1 MNESVKELAAAQRRW
16 EREVRAR
23 YVKEKPER
31 RSRFV
36 TDVGI
41 EVKPVYTPLDLAE
54 RGFDYGKDLG
64 FPGEF
69 PYTRGINPSMNRG
82 EPFNVRVYSG
92 FGNAEDSNARYKKI
106 LSWGADEVHVAAD
119 LPTQIGYDSDDIMS
133 KGEIGRV
140 GVAIDSLKDMEI
152 LFEGIPLSRFK
163 RIGILGNSIGP
174 IALAL
179 FIALGEKQ
187 GLKPTDYVVDLQ
199 NDPIKEYIA
208 RGTYI
213 FPMEQSIHFACDV
226 VEYCVRNA
234 PHWYPMTLCVNHIN
248 AAGAGSTKG
257 AAFAISNGLIYIQDL
272 LQRNLSIDQIAPLLG
287 MFLDE
292 REDFFVAIGNCRAV
306 RKIWASLMR
315 NRFGAKDPRAMTL
328 KFTSYSH
335 GGETLK
341 EPKNNIVRIA
351 FASLAY
357 ALGGV
362 QFLYDASYD
371 EAMATPND
379 EACKVSIRTLQIIAH
394 ELGFSRTVDPLGG
407 SYYIESLTKDIEQG
421 ILAEMAKVEELGGSL
436 VAIQNGYYQ
445 EIITRG
451 AVKRQREF
459 ETGDRVSVG
468 INIFKSEEDLP
479 MGAFR
484 VNPQVE
490 DRQLAR
496 LRTLKTDR
504 DGVKVRQ
511 TLAGV
516 REAAL
521 KNANMVEPILEAV
534 RAYATVGEI
543 CRILR
548 EVYGEHQVIPQ
559 F

>member
-1 MNESVKELAAAQRRW
+1 MNESDKKLSVSRQRW
-16 EREVRAR
+16 EREIRGK
-23 YVKEKPER
+23 YIEKKPER
-31 RSRFV
+31 RSRYV
-36 TDVGI
+36 TDIGI
-41 EVKPVYTPLDLAE
+41 EVKPVYTPLDLVEA
-54 RGFDYGKDLG
+54 GFDYERDLG

-92 FGNAEDSNARYKKI
+92 FGNAEDCNERYKKI
-106 LSWGADEVHVAAD
+106 LAWGADEVHVAAD
-119 LPTQIGYDSDDIMS
+119 LPTQIGYDSDHIMS

-140 GVAIDSLKDMEI
+140 GVAINSLQDMEI
-152 LFEGIPLSRFK
+152 LFDGIPLNSFK
-163 RIGILGNSIGP
+163 RVGILGNSIGP

-187 GLKPTDYVVDLQ
+187 GLKPEAYVVDLQ

-213 FPMEQSIHFACDV
+213 FPMDRAVHFACDV
-226 VEYCVRNA
+226 VEWCARKA

-257 AAFAISNGLIYIQDL
+257 TAFAMSNGLVYIDDL
-272 LQRNLSIDQIAPLLG
+272 LRRGLSIDQIAPLLG

-292 REDFFVAIGNCRAV
+292 REDFFVTIGNCRAA
-306 RKIWASLMR
+306 RKVWAGLMR
-315 NRFGAKDPRAMTL
+315 DRFGATDPRAMTL

-351 FASLAY
+351 FAALAY

-362 QFLYDASYD
+362 QFLQDASYD

-407 SYYIESLTKDIEQG
+407 SYYLESLTKEIELG
-421 ILAEMAKVEELGGSL
+421 ILAEMAKVEELGGAL
-436 VAIQNGYYQ
+436 LAIEKGYCQ
-445 EIITRG
+445 GVITRG

-459 ETGDRVSVG
+459 ESGERVSVG
-468 INIFKSEEDLP
+468 VNLFKSDEALP
-479 MGAFR
+479 PGAFR
-484 VNPQVE
+484 VDPRVE
-490 DRQLAR
+490 ERQLAR
-496 LRTLKTDR
+496 LKALKAER
-504 DGVKVRQ
+504 DGSRVRE
-511 TLAGV
+511 TLSGV

-521 KNANMVEPILEAV
+521 RGENMVEPVLEAV
-534 RAYATVGEI
+534 RAYATVGEM
-543 CRILR
+543 CQVLR
-548 EVYGEHQVIPQ
+548 EIYGEHRVVAQ

>member
-1 MNESVKELAAAQRRW
+1 VKESDQKLSVSQQCW
-16 EREVRAR
+16 ERDIRKK
-23 YVKEKPER
+23 YVEEKPER

-36 TDVGI
+36 TDTGI
-41 EVKPVYTPLDLAE
+41 EVKPVYTPLDLEE
-54 RGFDYGKDLG
+54 RDFDYEKDLG

-82 EPFNVRVYSG
+82 ELFNVRVYSG
-92 FGNAEDSNARYKKI
+92 FGNAEDSNERFKKI
-106 LSWGADEVHVAAD
+106 LAWGADEVHIAAD
-119 LPTQIGYDSDDIMS
+119 LPTQIGYDSDHIMS
-133 KGEIGRV
+133 RGEIGRV

-152 LFEGIPLSRFK
+152 LFEGIPLNSFK
-163 RIGILGNSIGP
+163 RTGILGNAIAP

-179 FIALGEKQ
+179 FIALGERQ
-187 GLKPTDYVVDLQ
+187 GLKPADFVVDLQ
-199 NDPIKEYIA
+199 NDPLKEYIA
-208 RGTYI
+208 RGTQI
-213 FPMEQSIHFACDV
+213 FPMDRAVHFACDA
-226 VEYCVRNA
+226 VEYCARNA
-234 PHWYPMTLCVNHIN
+234 PHWYPMSLCVNHIN
-248 AAGAGSTKG
+248 AAGAGSTRG
-257 AAFAISNGLIYIQDL
+257 TAFAMSNGLVYIDDL
-272 LQRNLSIDQIAPLLG
+272 LRRGLPIDRIAPLLG

-292 REDFFVAIGNCRAV
+292 REDFFVTIGNCRAA
-306 RKIWASLMR
+306 RKVWASLMR
-315 NRFGAKDPRAMTL
+315 DRFGAKDPRAMTL

-351 FASLAY
+351 FAALAY

-362 QFLYDASYD
+362 TFVQDASYD

-407 SYYIESLTKDIEQG
+407 SYYVESLTQEIEQG

-436 VAIQNGYYQ
+436 LAIEKGYCQ
-445 EIITRG
+445 GVITRG

-459 ETGDRVSVG
+459 ETGERVSVG
-468 INIFKSEEDLP
+468 INIFKSEENLP
-479 MGAFR
+479 LGAFR

-490 DRQLAR
+490 ERQLAR
-496 LRTLKTDR
+496 LKSLKAER
-504 DGVKVRQ
+504 DGAKVSK

-521 KNANMVEPILEAV
+521 RGENMVESCLDAV

-543 CRILR
+543 CQVLR
-548 EVYGEHQVIPQ
+548 EIYGEYRMVAQ

>member
-1 MNESVKELAAAQRRW
+1 MGESRKTLSISQQRW
-16 EREVRAR
+16 EKEIRAN
-23 YVKEKPER
+23 YIKDKPER
-31 RSRFV
+31 RQRFV
-36 TDVGI
+36 TDAGI
-41 EVKPVYTPLDLAE
+41 EVKPVYTPLDLGE
-54 RGFDYGKDLG
+54 QGFDYEKDLG

-82 EPFNVRVYSG
+82 EPFHVRIYSG
-92 FGNAEDSNARYKKI
+92 FGTPEDSNERYKKI
-106 LSWGADEVHVAAD
+106 LAWGADEVQIASD
-119 LPTQIGYDSDDIMS
+119 LPSQIGYDSDHIMS

-140 GVAIDSLKDMEI
+140 GVSLNSLRDMEI
-152 LFEGIPLSRFK
+152 LFDGLPLNSFK
-163 RIGILGNSIGP
+163 RVGMMGNSIGP

-179 FIALGEKQ
+179 LIALGEKQ
-187 GLKPTDYVVDLQ
+187 GLKPADYVVDLQ

-213 FPMEQSIHFACDV
+213 FPIDRAVHFACDT
-226 VEYCVRNA
+226 VEYCALKA
-234 PHWYPMTLCVNHIN
+234 PHWYPMTLCANHIN
-248 AAGAGSTKG
+248 ASGSGSTKG
-257 AAFAISNGLIYIQDL
+257 TAFAISNGLVYIGDL
-272 LQRNLSIDQIAPLLG
+272 LQRGLKIEQIAPLLG

-292 REDFFVAIGNCRAV
+292 REDFFITIANCRAA
-306 RKIWASLMR
+306 RKIWACLMR
-315 NRFGAKDPRAMTL
+315 DRFDAKNHHSMAL

-351 FASLAY
+351 FAALAY

-407 SYYIESLTKDIEQG
+407 SYYVESLTKEIERG
-421 ILAEMAKVEELGGSL
+421 ILAEMAKVEELGGALS
-436 VAIQNGYYQ
+436 AIEKGYCQ
-445 EIITRG
+445 GVITRG

-459 ETGDRVSVG
+459 ETGERVSVG
-468 INIFKSEEDLP
+468 VNIFKSEENFP
-479 MGAFR
+479 PGAFR
-484 VNPQVE
+484 VNHRVE
-490 DRQLAR
+490 ERQLAR
-496 LRTLKTDR
+496 LRTLKAER
-504 DGVKVRQ
+504 DGAEVKE

-516 REAAL
+516 REAASRGQ
-521 KNANMVEPILEAV
+521 NMVEPILEAV
-534 RAYATVGEI
+534 RVYATIGEI
-543 CRILR
+543 CQVLR
-548 EVYGEHQVIPQ
+548 EIYGEHRVAAQ